1 VDRVHGAG
9 SQGPQTL
16 IKWRSSIRWSTTW
29 ISIKRRVIFILILII
44 HPRSDGS
51 GLSPPSSVP
60 PDRTKPL
67 GRHGRWRESSNSRYE
82 APNTTWFLPT
92 RSRRWEEPVL
102 HTYVGENRWWKTGN
116 IGAVQ
121 TTLIGGDWLLRWSSS
136 DKNRMNRLLTSPSC
150 PSVLQ
155 FLRAV
160 MNWTHTAR
168 NPWWLVFGACRTK
181 FYEYESL
188 FIGLLGPTRRG
199 DGVLHFLS
207 INQTLIRLRL
217 EYFWSGMNFGLV
229 TIWKP
234 SSRLGLHRL
243 RKIPY
248 PESGHRVWSG

>member
-1 VDRVHGAG
+1 MAGEGRAQTRGMRNQTRRGFFLHGLGDERNPFCILTWVKTDGGRLATSVRFRRPLSAVTG
-9 SQGPQTL
+9 SFGGPPATRTG
-16 IKWRSSIRWSTTW
+16 WTDSSR
-29 ISIKRRVIFILILII
+29 
-44 HPRSDGS
+44 P
-51 GLSPPSSVP
+51 LSCS
-60 PDRTKPL
+60 
-67 GRHGRWRESSNSRYE
+67 
-82 APNTTWFLPT
+82 
-92 RSRRWEEPVL
+92 
-102 HTYVGENRWWKTGN
+102 
-116 IGAVQ
+116 
-121 TTLIGGDWLLRWSSS
+121 
-136 DKNRMNRLLTSPSC
+136 
-150 PSVLQ
+150 SVLQ

-181 FYEYESL
+181 FYEYEPL

-207 INQTLIRLRL
+207 INQTLIQLRL

-248 PESGHRVWSG
+248 LESGHRVWSG